1 VSVST
6 IIGGTKI
13 VITTIDDF
21 KFTYTTIFFIT
32 RIISAIIIIITNYR
46 YIVAETFTT
55 VIISA
60 VVIISTVDTGRYT
73 IVSFDITVVNSAS
86 IIIITF
92 NRSIGTS
99 IFFITRN
106 GVTGEMLANNSGML
120 TTSSST
126 A

>member
-32 RIISAIIIIITNYR
+32 RIISAIIIIITYYR